1 MKFSEELRKFFRELF
16 SLHGDSASNA
26 EIKDRIINGG
36 QFRGTNMCILI
47 LAIIIA
53 SIGLNMNSTAVI
65 IGAMLISPLMGG
77 IMSMAYGLATAD
89 LRHFRSAL
97 VSFIMQVVI
106 SMITSTVY
114 FKITPLQMA
123 SNEMIA
129 RITPTIWDVLI
140 ALCGGIAGIIATT
153 RKDRVNNVVP
163 GVAIATALMPPLCT
177 AGYGLATMQWR
188 YFFGAAYLFFI
199 NMFFICLTSVI
210 MLRILH
216 VPLKSHDT
224 VKKARNSK
232 IWVTLIVL
240 VTILPSV
247 YLAYQTVERSI
258 AENQYEQ
265 YMAREFKFESTQV
278 VSSKFDPVNR
288 VINVALIGTN
298 ISQEQIDDLQKQ
310 LPAYK
315 LSDVTLR
322 VSQMEVKQGVT
333 EEELQSVLAGRDAD
347 AQEMDTE
354 LASMKEQ
361 LTQARELLDSRTE
374 ADAALRQIQNE
385 ILALYPKV
393 KSVSVTSMQAADG
406 SEERLAAV
414 ISVTE
419 LFGEDELSQIQSW
432 LNMVLEKDYDIR
444 LIQTYEPGYEPP
456 ETEPETESETELES
470 GAQTNGGDG
479 AEAGNGDEGSKETG
493 TEGSRK
499 TATGDEGRGTGAGD
513 KDGV

>member
-1 MKFSEELRKFFRELF
+1 MKFSEELKKFFRELF
-16 SLHGDSASNA
+16 SLHADAASNA
-26 EIKDRIINGG
+26 EIRERIINGG
-36 QFRGTNMCILI
+36 SFRGTNMCILI
-47 LAIIIA
+47 LAILIA

-97 VSFIMQVVI
+97 MSFVIQVII
-106 SMITSTVY
+106 SMITSTIY

-188 YFFGAAYLFFI
+188 YFIGAAYLFFI

-216 VPLKSHDT
+216 VPMKSHET

-258 AENQYEQ
+258 DENQYEQ
-265 YMAREFKFESTQV
+265 YIAREFKFESTQV
-278 VSSKFDPVNR
+278 VSSKFDSVNR

-298 ISQEQIDDLQKQ
+298 ITDEQIDMLQEQ
-310 LPAYK
+310 LSAYN
-315 LSDVTLR
+315 LSDVQLR

-333 EEELQSVLAGRDAD
+333 EEELQSVLAGRDAAD
-347 AQEMDTE
+347 EEMDSQLTS
-354 LASMKEQ
+354 LKEQ
-361 LTQARELLDSRTE
+361 LTQANELLDIRSE
-374 ADAALRQIQNE
+374 ADEAVRKVQDE

-393 KSVSVTSMQAADG
+393 KGVSVTNLQLAD
-406 SEERLAAV
+406 SDTPQLAAV

-419 LFGEDELSQIQSW
+419 WFNEQEIAQIESW
-432 LNMVLEKDYDIR
+432 LKTVLSEDYHIR

-456 ETEPETESETELES
+456 ETEPETESESELES
-470 GAQTNGGDG
+470 GSELENESESAPEG
-479 AEAGNGDEGSKETG
+479 AAG
-493 TEGSRK
+493 
-499 TATGDEGRGTGAGD
+499 A
-513 KDGV
+513 

>member
-16 SLHGDSASNA
+16 SLHGDTASNA
-26 EIKDRIINGG
+26 EIKERIINGG

-97 VSFIMQVVI
+97 VSFVIQVVI
-106 SMITSTVY
+106 SMITSTIY
-114 FKITPLQMA
+114 FKITPLQLA

-188 YFFGAAYLFFI
+188 YFLGAAYLFFI

-278 VSSKFDPVNR
+278 VSSKFDPVSR

-310 LPAYK
+310 LAAYK
-315 LSDVTLR
+315 LSDVELR

-347 AQEMDTE
+347 AEEMDTQ
-354 LASMKEQ
+354 LASMKDQ
-361 LTQARELLDSRTE
+361 LTQAKALLDSRTE
-374 ADAALRQIQNE
+374 ADEALRQIQNE

-393 KSVSVTSMQAADG
+393 KSVSVTAMQPADG
-406 SEERLAAV
+406 SEEQLAAV
-414 ISVTE
+414 LSVTE
-419 LFGEDELSQIQSW
+419 LFGEEELSQIQSW
-432 LNMVLEKDYDIR
+432 LNLVLDKEYDIR

-456 ETEPETESETELES
+456 ETEPETESELSSETDDE
-470 GAQTNGGDG
+470 NGEEGSPG
-479 AEAGNGDEGSKETG
+479 AESDETSK
-493 TEGSRK
+493 
-499 TATGDEGRGTGAGD
+499 TGDNDRGAAGAGAGGSAET
-513 KDGV
+513 KE